1 MHAIEDR
8 VKTVELENKK
18 LRKELSELRSNS
30 KI

>member
-8 VKTVELENKK
+8 VKTLELENEK

-30 KI
+30 KG